1 VTRLDAPGGPLP
13 DAASV
18 PAPRHMWWTYLLTLF
33 ALAVMGGG
41 AGQALFLSQDLG
53 NISSSLTCYLQHGF
67 SVQDLPRTVAGT
79 VDPHFAGCVAS
90 YDRRHGIATLTG
102 AGAVVAAA
110 WLLMVGGGLVL
121 RARLRPEEQLADSS
135 EAARRA
141 RSRFE
146 AWCDVWGLA
155 GRGRPRLLLAAPR
168 RFGGRAFTTGVPLA
182 RPVVVVPLAYA
193 YLDTEAFDVVVLHE
207 LAHVRSRDLLWAASV
222 WWAGWLNVPVLLL
235 LALSSAVAAP
245 YSSLR
250 FYGTSTGIA
259 AVLSAAVLVLRAAL
273 LRRRELAADRFA
285 VDVLG
290 DAAPLRAVLGA
301 RPTAP
306 AAPAPLTVRARH
318 LVRAALRWGA
328 SHPPPEVRARAE
340 PADLERW
347 EGGFAVSAAAGVIA
361 MLTYQGVETLL
372 VDLGDLH
379 WRNPSL
385 PSDLAFATT
394 GLLWACVVVPAWARR
409 VRAAARAGQR
419 PTWAGPLAGA
429 VLGLTGGYLLQAPG
443 AGSAVGR
450 DLFAGH
456 LPLAVLLLVV
466 GTAGAAVVAVGLATS
481 VAGPVPAVRAGDTA
495 PAGRAARAG
504 EALARGPLAGAVL
517 TAAVVLTTA
526 LSMTAMLLTSQ
537 IRWSSTA
544 EDRTLLL
551 GVGAQHYWP
560 FAPVLVFIGCVLSA
574 PRPAARPPRRPAVRK
589 APRLPAAPARA
600 HLAAIGAAAV
610 VGGLVAAVD
619 WRSRSAGVRHDQ
631 DALYLLLTRGWWIC
645 ALAGWTV
652 FVLVLAAG
660 GLRRVPART
669 SAAAPAPVPAGTSGN
684 PPAAA
689 PAGPAAL
696 PGPAA
701 SPSAAAAIPA
711 EPPPPSPNRATSTSP
726 IDPSTPAGR
735 LPAALAAALLTAA
748 LAGLLRALALAVSG
762 PPGTLHLFQES
773 VRAPTWMVLGAA
785 VVTAPP
791 LYAVTRAARRPRRAP
806 GRSQRGLRARTTASA
821 VALGAAVLAVAQISG
836 LLAPL
841 TVSAHDDSR
850 SLAAVRSRAQP
861 SGIPA
866 LPAPRPASATTPPP
880 AGGTPAPPAP
890 DPGRALTRAEA
901 GQVFTGLRA
910 LLPKG
915 WKPAAAAPH
924 STYPV
929 EPASCR
935 TLSDGDYAGDQA
947 GHRTADISHA
957 YTAPARGTA
966 AGGLTVTFTVTSY
979 AKPFTGF
986 DGLRREVRRCPHYDI
1001 AGALTGGARIHVST
1015 SLRDLAGTPY
1025 PAVRVDTVS
1034 VARTTGIKIVATS
1047 VHDTETVGHTQ
1058 LSAEVVYAYY
1068 SVPPSAAVR
1077 AYPPALTTAAL
1088 KALVANVLKQQ
1099 GS

>member
-1 VTRLDAPGGPLP
+1 MTRPDTAGGPRRP
-13 DAASV
+13 DAARV

-41 AGQALFLSQDLG
+41 AGQALFLSRDLG
-53 NISSSLTCYLQHGF
+53 DISTSLTCYLQHGF
-67 SVQDLPRTVAGT
+67 SWQDLPRNVAGT
-79 VDPHFAGCVAS
+79 ADPHFAGCVAA
-90 YDRRHGIATLTG
+90 YDRRHGIAMLTG
-102 AGAVVAAA
+102 AAAVVTAA

-121 RARLRPEEQLADSS
+121 RARLRPEERVADSS

-146 AWCDVWGLA
+146 AWCDVWGLE

-182 RPVVVVPLAYA
+182 RPVVVVPLSYA
-193 YLDTEAFDVVVLHE
+193 YLDTDVFDVVVLHE

-250 FYGTSTGIA
+250 FYGTSSGIA

-306 AAPAPLTVRARH
+306 DAPGAAAAPAQLTVRARR

-328 SHPPPEVRARAE
+328 SHPPPEVRAGAE

-372 VDLGDLH
+372 VDLGGLR
-379 WRNPSL
+379 WRDPSL

-394 GLLWACVVVPAWARR
+394 GLLWACVAVPAWARR
-409 VRAAARAGQR
+409 VRAAARAGRR

-429 VLGLTGGYLLQAPG
+429 VLGLTGGYLLQVPG
-443 AGSAVGR
+443 AGSVVGR
-450 DLFAGH
+450 GLFAGH
-456 LPLAVLLLVV
+456 ILSAVLLLAA
-466 GTAGAAVVAVGLATS
+466 GATGAAVVAVGLATR
-481 VAGPVPAVRAGDTA
+481 VAGPA
-495 PAGRAARAG
+495 PAAAAG
-504 EALARGPLAGAVL
+504 GADGSPARVPLAWAVL

-526 LSMTAMLLTSQ
+526 LSMTVMLLTSQ
-537 IRWSSTA
+537 IRWGSAA
-544 EDRTLLL
+544 EDRTLLI

-560 FAPVLVFIGCVLSA
+560 FAPVLVLIGCVLSA
-574 PRPAARPPRRPAVRK
+574 PRPAVRR
-589 APRLPAAPARA
+589 APRLRAAPVRAR
-600 HLAAIGAAAV
+600 LAVIGAAAA

-619 WRSRSAGVRHDQ
+619 WRSRIAGVRHDQ
-631 DALYLLLTRGWWIC
+631 DAVYLLLTRGWWIC
-645 ALAGWTV
+645 ALAGWAV
-652 FVLVLAAG
+652 FVLVVATG
-660 GLRRVPART
+660 RPRTPPART
-669 SAAAPAPVPAGTSGN
+669 PDPAPDPARAPGS
-684 PPAAA
+684 PPAATR
-689 PAGPAAL
+689 
-696 PGPAA
+696 PGPATPSPLPDRVAAA
-701 SPSAAAAIPA
+701 SPGSPA
-711 EPPPPSPNRATSTSP
+711 SPAG
-726 IDPSTPAGR
+726 PSTPAGR

-748 LAGLLRALALAVSG
+748 LAGLLRAVALAVSG

-773 VRAPTWMVLGAA
+773 VRTPAWMVLGAA
-785 VVTAPP
+785 VVTAPL
-791 LYAVTRAARRPRRAP
+791 LYAATTAAARCPRRDP
-806 GRSQRGLRARTTASA
+806 GRTRQGLRAAATAPA
-821 VALGAAVLAVAQISG
+821 VALGTAVLAAAQISG

-850 SLAAVRSRAQP
+850 ALAAIRSRPQP
-861 SGIPA
+861 SDIPA
-866 LPAPRPASATTPPP
+866 LPAAGTASATTPPP
-880 AGGTPAPPAP
+880 AA
-890 DPGRALTRAEA
+890 DPGRPLTRAGAE
-901 GQVFTGLRA
+901 QVFTGLRA

-924 STYPV
+924 STYTV

-935 TLSDGDYAGDQA
+935 PLADGDDGDD
-947 GHRTADISHA
+947 GGRERHRTADISHA
-957 YTAPARGTA
+957 YTAPARGTTP
-966 AGGLTVTFTVTSY
+966 GGLTVTFTVTSY
-979 AKPFTGF
+979 ARPYTGLA
-986 DGLRREVRRCPHYDI
+986 GLRREVRRCPHYDI
-1001 AGALTGGARIHVST
+1001 AGALGDGARIHVST
-1015 SLRDLAGTPY
+1015 SLRDLAGTAY

-1034 VARTTGIKIVATS
+1034 AARTAGTGIVVTGVRDA
-1047 VHDTETVGHTQ
+1047 EAVGHTL

-1068 SVPPSAAVR
+1068 AVPPPASVR
-1077 AYPPALTTAAL
+1077 AYPPALTAAAL

-1099 GS
+1099 GG